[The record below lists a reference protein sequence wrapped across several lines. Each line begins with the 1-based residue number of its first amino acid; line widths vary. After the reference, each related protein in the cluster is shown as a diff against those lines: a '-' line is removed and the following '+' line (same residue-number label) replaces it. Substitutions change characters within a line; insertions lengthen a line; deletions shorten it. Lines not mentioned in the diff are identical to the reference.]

1 MGDTTD
7 YVHAGPGALMGAVL
21 RKFWQPVAVSDGL
34 APGRAIPARILHE
47 DLTVYRGESGTPHVV
62 AYRCAHRGTQLSTG
76 WVEGDCIRC
85 FYHGWKYDHTGQCVE
100 MPAEDPSFPPK
111 VRIKS
116 YPAQE
121 YAGLI
126 FAYLGE
132 GEPPELPRFAELD
145 RAFGVKWTETK
156 VWPCNWFQRLENA
169 LDSAH
174 LAFVHSGSEF
184 GGMVTAAPPRFE
196 HRETEWG
203 MELKAIRS
211 ADNIHINELHF
222 PNIIHIRT
230 PVLTRVADKL
240 PWSDLI
246 NWYVP
251 VDDETSVLF
260 SSRSAPLVGEQARE
274 FEERLPPHRYYNPA
288 DQHEALFAN
297 PRLADDPE
305 FAADPVSAQDY
316 VAQLGQ
322 GRIADRS
329 QERLGKTDAG
339 IILMRSLFRR
349 EMEAVA
355 RGVPGKQWRPKTDTT
370 PLPVPPGV
378 PDIPVLA

>member
-1 MGDTTD
+1 MTDTTD
-7 YVHAGPGALMGAVL
+7 YVHAGPGTLMGAVL
-21 RKFWQPVAVSDGL
+21 RQAWQPVALADGL
-34 APGRAIPARILHE
+34 APGRAIPVRILNE
-47 DLTVYRGESGTPHVV
+47 DLTVYLGESGAPHVV
-62 AYRCAHRGTQLSTG
+62 APRCAHRGTQLSTG
-76 WVEGDCIRC
+76 WVEGDCLRC
-85 FYHGWKYDHTGQCVE
+85 FYHGWKYDGSGQCVE

-111 VRIKS
+111 VKIKS
-116 YPAQE
+116 YPAQI

-132 GEPPELPRFAELD
+132 GEPPPMWRFVELD
-145 RAFGVKWTETK
+145 RDYGVKWTETK

-184 GGMVTAAPPRFE
+184 GGMVTVAPPRFE
-196 HRETEWG
+196 HRETAWG

-211 ADNIHINELHF
+211 ADNLRINELHF
-222 PNIIHIRT
+222 PNVIHIRT

-251 VDDETSVLF
+251 VDDEMSVLF
-260 SSRSAPLVGEQARE
+260 SSRSAPLVGEAARE
-274 FEERLPPHRYYNPA
+274 FAERLPPHRSYNPA
-288 DQHEALFAN
+288 DQHDALFAN
-297 PRLADDPE
+297 PRLADDPT

-322 GRIADRS
+322 GRIADRT

-339 IILMRSLFRR
+339 IIFMRSLYRR
-349 EMEAVA
+349 EMEAVQ
-355 RGVPGKQWRPKTDTT
+355 RGEPGKHWQPKTNPT

-378 PDIPVLA
+378 PDLPVLA

>member
-1 MGDTTD
+1 VGDTTD

-211 ADNIHINELHF
+211 ADNIRINELHF

>member
-7 YVHAGPGALMGAVL
+7 YEHAGPGTLMGAVL
-21 RKFWQPVAVSDGL
+21 RQFWQPVAVTDGFAL
-34 APGRAIPARILHE
+34 GSAKPVRILNE
-47 DLTVYRGESGTPHVV
+47 DLTVYLGETGTPHVV
-62 AYRCAHRGTQLSTG
+62 APRCAHRGTQLSTG
-76 WVEGDCIRC
+76 WVEGDCLRC

-100 MPAEDPSFPPK
+100 MPAEEASFPPK
-111 VRIKS
+111 VRITS
-116 YPAQE
+116 YPTRE

-126 FAYLGE
+126 FAYLGA
-132 GEPPELPRFAELD
+132 GEPPQLPRFAELERD
-145 RAFGVKWTETK
+145 FGVKWTEQK

-169 LDSAH
+169 LDSSH

-211 ADNIHINELHF
+211 ADNVRINELHF
-222 PNIIHIRT
+222 PNVIHIRT
-230 PVLTRVADKL
+230 PVLTQVADKV

-260 SSRSAPLVGEQARE
+260 SARSAPLVGEQARQ
-274 FEERLPPHRYYNPA
+274 FAERLPPHRYYNPA

-297 PRLADDPE
+297 PRLADDPT

-322 GRIADRS
+322 GRIVDRG
-329 QERLGKTDAG
+329 QERLGKSDAG

-349 EMEAVA
+349 EMEAVQQ
-355 RGVPGKQWRPKTDTT
+355 GLPGKRWQPKTDTT

-378 PDIPVLA
+378 PGIPVLA